1 MQEEVGNKAMKC
13 KYCKEGFAID
23 LEIEACMDCHIKV
36 FGYTKKDEIAD
47 AMLDVKNNDFFVSN
61 RKVVKGSDEWFQL
74 YQWGYEIPS
83 SDIKLFKTEYAKQ
96 KGGN

>member
-1 MQEEVGNKAMKC
+1 MKC

-23 LEIEACMDCHIKV
+23 LEIGACIDCHI
-36 FGYTKKDEIAD
+36 YTKKDEIAD
-47 AMLDVKNNDFFVSN
+47 AMLDVKNNDFFISD

-96 KGGN
+96 KGRTTNENTQQS

>member
-1 MQEEVGNKAMKC
+1 MKC

-23 LEIEACMDCHIKV
+23 LEIGACIDCHI
-36 FGYTKKDEIAD
+36 YTKKDEIAD
-47 AMLDVKNNDFFVSN
+47 AMLDVKNNDFFISD
-61 RKVVKGSDEWFQL
+61 RKVVKGSDEWFKL